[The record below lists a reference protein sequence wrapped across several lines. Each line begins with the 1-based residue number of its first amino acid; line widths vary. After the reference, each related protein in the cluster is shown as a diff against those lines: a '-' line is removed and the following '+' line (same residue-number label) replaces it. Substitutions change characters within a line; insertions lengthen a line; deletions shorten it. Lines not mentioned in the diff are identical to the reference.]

1 MSDNTFRILAEGQMR
16 SNNTRETGL
25 CNNDVIIGP
34 SGSGKTRSYVK
45 PNILQCSGSM
55 IITDTKGTLRH
66 EVGGVLKRA
75 GYKVINLDFTDCK
88 NSIGYNPLDH
98 IGYNPRTDT
107 YCGQDIMKMVAC
119 IVPVEDFNSP
129 FWDKA
134 ARMYLEAIIA
144 YVLECLPKE
153 EHTMSSVGR
162 LFMEMGTPVFDRL
175 FMELGEI
182 NPNSFAVTRYR
193 MQKGAAAADRMYS
206 SIVGILA
213 EKLSAIAFG
222 AADEMF
228 CNPRKIDIEELRT
241 RKTAVFLTISDTDR
255 SMDGLASLFYTQ
267 AFQVLCK
274 GSGNMAPSENGE
286 LPVRM
291 ILDDFAANVVI
302 PDFDR
307 IISVIRSRD
316 IYASIILQSLSQLEA
331 MYGHARALTILNN
344 CDNCLYLGGQDV
356 ETAQYISQK
365 ADRSIH
371 GILNMPLSDAWL
383 FTRGEEPRQVKKYSL
398 ERHEHYQELPEAAQ
412 WEEDL
417 PFPVGD
423 YQEYYDVD

>member
-1 MSDNTFRILAEGQMR
+1 MTKNFRILAEGQMR
-16 SNNTRETGL
+16 NNNTWETGL

-45 PNILQCSGSM
+45 PNILQCNESM
-55 IITDTKGTLRH
+55 IITDTKGSLRR

-75 GYKVINLDFTDCK
+75 GYKIVDLDFTDCAH
-88 NSIGYNPLDH
+88 SIGYNPLDY
-98 IGYNPRTDT
+98 IGYDSGTDT
-107 YCGQDIMKMVAC
+107 YCGQDIMKMAAC
-119 IVPVEDFNSP
+119 IVPVEDFNNP
-129 FWDKA
+129 FWEKA

-144 YVLECLPKE
+144 YVLECLPRE

-175 FMELGEI
+175 FAELGEL

-193 MQKGAAAADRMYS
+193 MQKGAVAADRMYA

-213 EKLSAIAFG
+213 EKLSTIAFG
-222 AADEMF
+222 VADGMF
-228 CNPRKIDIEELRT
+228 CNPEAIDIEDLRR

-267 AFQVLCK
+267 TFQLLCSD
-274 GSGNMAPSENGE
+274 GCSMAPPEEE
-286 LPVRM
+286 LPVRI

-307 IISVIRSRD
+307 IISVIRSRE
-316 IYASIILQSLSQLEA
+316 IYVSIILQSLSQLEA

-356 ETAQYISQK
+356 ETAQYIGQK
-365 ADRSIH
+365 ADKSVH
-371 GILNMPLSDAWL
+371 TVLNMPLSDALL

-398 ERHEHYQELPEAAQ
+398 ERHERYRELPEALQ
-412 WEEDL
+412 WEGV
-417 PFPVGD
+417 PFPEDWEERYG
-423 YQEYYDVD
+423 VD

>member
-1 MSDNTFRILAEGQMR
+1 MTKNFRILAEGQMR
-16 SNNTRETGL
+16 NNNTWETGL

-45 PNILQCSGSM
+45 PNILQCNESM
-55 IITDTKGTLRH
+55 IITDTKGSLRR

-75 GYKVINLDFTDCK
+75 GYKIVDLDFTDCAH
-88 NSIGYNPLDH
+88 SIGYNPLDY
-98 IGYNPRTDT
+98 IGYDSGTDT
-107 YCGQDIMKMVAC
+107 YCGQDIMKMAAC
-119 IVPVEDFNSP
+119 IVPVEDFNNP
-129 FWDKA
+129 FWEKA

-144 YVLECLPKE
+144 YVLECLPRE

-175 FMELGEI
+175 FAELGEL

-193 MQKGAAAADRMYS
+193 MQKGAAAADRMYA

-213 EKLSAIAFG
+213 EKLSTIAFG
-222 AADEMF
+222 VADGMF
-228 CNPRKIDIEELRT
+228 CNPEAIDIEDLRR

-267 AFQVLCK
+267 AFQLLCSD
-274 GSGNMAPSENGE
+274 GCSMAPPEEE
-286 LPVRM
+286 LPVRI

-316 IYASIILQSLSQLEA
+316 IYVSIILQSLSQLEA

-356 ETAQYISQK
+356 ETAQYIGQK
-365 ADRSIH
+365 ADKSVH
-371 GILNMPLSDAWL
+371 AVLNMPLSDALL

-398 ERHEHYQELPEAAQ
+398 ERHERYRELPEALQ
-412 WEEDL
+412 WEDV
-417 PFPVGD
+417 PFPEDWEERYG
-423 YQEYYDVD
+423 VD